1 MVSLPLLLLL
11 ALGSVAPLA
20 PATKAPSAGI
30 VADEFDR
37 LQREFTQLQRYLMS
51 RRGVGAAER
60 AELRSLRG
68 EIEAFSA
75 THPDDPRPIA
85 LDLQIGIWLG
95 EEERVDASFERLL
108 ALQPENAAIRR
119 RWAQALSQ
127 RNDWPR
133 IVEILSVDEG
143 TIERV
148 PELAIERAR
157 ALMNLNRYADA
168 IAAIAAIS
176 ETARL
181 QPGIA
186 GQAEGLAT
194 QLEDLQEAW
203 IAERARREQ
212 EATID
217 LPLVRF
223 ETSRGPVVLEL
234 FEEQAP
240 YTVAN
245 FISLVESG
253 FYDGTRFH
261 RVIPGFMAQGGD
273 PNSRAGADGMP
284 GMGGPGYTIPDEHAR
299 EDRRRH
305 FAGSLAMAKPGDPNN
320 PGRARPNSA
329 GSQFYITVAPTQHL
343 DGDYTVFGRIVEG
356 EAALRA
362 LRGDDELRTA
372 SVLRKRDREYVPIRL
387 GVEEDAPAEG

>member
-1 MVSLPLLLLL
+1 MLSLPLIL
-11 ALGSVAPLA
+11 ALTLGSATF
-20 PATKAPSAGI
+20 PARAVDADAASAT
-30 VADEFDR
+30 ADKFDR

-51 RRGVGAAER
+51 RRGVGSAER
-60 AELRSLRG
+60 AELQSLRG

-75 THPDDPRPIA
+75 AHPDDPRPIA

-95 EEERVDASFERLL
+95 EDERVDASFERLL
-108 ALQPENAAIRR
+108 AMQPENAAIRR
-119 RWAQALSQ
+119 RWAQTLSQ

-133 IVEILSVDEG
+133 IVEVLSVDEAA
-143 TIERV
+143 IERT

-157 ALMNLNRYADA
+157 ALMNLNRYAEA
-168 IAAIAAIS
+168 IAAIVAIS
-176 ETARL
+176 EAARL

-194 QLEDLQEAW
+194 QLEGLQEAW
-203 IAERARREQ
+203 IVEQALREQ
-212 EATID
+212 EATLD
-217 LPLVRF
+217 LPLVRL
-223 ETSRGPVVLEL
+223 ETSRGPIVLEL

-245 FISLVESG
+245 FISLIERG

-273 PNSRAGADGMP
+273 PNTRAGAEGAP
-284 GMGGPGYTIPDEHAR
+284 GMGGPGYTIPDEHSR

-305 FAGSLAMAKPGDPNN
+305 FAGSLAMAKPGNPNT
-320 PGRARPNSA
+320 PGRTQPNSA
-329 GSQFYITVAPTQHL
+329 GSQFYVTVAPTQHL

-356 EAALRA
+356 EAALRM
-362 LRGDDELRTA
+362 LRAEDELLSA
-372 SVLRKRDREYVPIRL
+372 AVLRKRDREYVPIRL
-387 GVEEDAPAEG
+387 GVDEEAPQG